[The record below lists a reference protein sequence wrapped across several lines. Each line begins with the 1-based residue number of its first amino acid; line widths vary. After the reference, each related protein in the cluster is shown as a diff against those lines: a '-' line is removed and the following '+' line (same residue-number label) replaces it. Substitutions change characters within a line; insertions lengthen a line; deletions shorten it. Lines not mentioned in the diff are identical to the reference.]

1 MYSYIVFTMTLVKY
15 SQMKVQT
22 EIVRILLFNVIQCY
36 IDLSIL
42 LINNY
47 IKSLNVREI
56 IANAYIMWIF
66 IFKSS

>member
-1 MYSYIVFTMTLVKY
+1 MYSYIVFTMILVKY

-42 LINNY
+42 LINNC
-47 IKSLNVREI
+47 IKSLSVREI